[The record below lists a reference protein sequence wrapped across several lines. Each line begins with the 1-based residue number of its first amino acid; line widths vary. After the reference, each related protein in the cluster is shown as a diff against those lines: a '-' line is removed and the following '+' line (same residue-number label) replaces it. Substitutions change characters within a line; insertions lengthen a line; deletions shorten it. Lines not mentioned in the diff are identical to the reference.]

1 MSPDV
6 YVYSAMRENG
16 MEPSELRRAVEAGRA
31 TAAEL
36 GLQVDDAIVLHNSD
50 RLALRMV
57 PCDVLA
63 RVAPSGH
70 LADSEFEV
78 EVARRL
84 ADVDAP
90 VAELDPRV
98 EPRVHV
104 RDAFA
109 ISLWTYYE
117 PVRSEIAPVDYA
129 DVFLRHHAALRRID
143 LGAPHFTDRVAV
155 ALRAVNDREQSPELP
170 ASDRELL
177 SDTLG
182 GLSAAISIDRTGE
195 QLLHGEPHPGNLLNT
210 RRGPLFVDLATC
222 CRGPIEFDLAH
233 APEEVGKHYAGADH
247 GLIHRCRALNWAM
260 FSAWRWRRN
269 DQMPDRGHWR
279 VEGLNQ
285 VRAALDRGE
294 LG

>member
-1 MSPDV
+1 
-6 YVYSAMRENG
+6 
-16 MEPSELRRAVEAGRA
+16 MEPLELRRAVEAGRA
-31 TAAEL
+31 TASEL
-36 GLQVDDAIVLHNSD
+36 GLQVDDAIVIHNSD
-50 RLALRMV
+50 RVALRLA

-84 ADVDAP
+84 TDVDAP

-98 EPRVHV
+98 EPRVQL

-117 PVRSEIAPVDYA
+117 PVGSEIAPADYA
-129 DVFLRHHAALRRID
+129 DVFLRHHAALRQID
-143 LGAPHFTDRVAV
+143 LNAPHFTDRVTV
-155 ALRAVNDREQSPELP
+155 ALREVNDREQSPELP
-170 ASDRELL
+170 DADRALL
-177 SDTLG
+177 SSTLS
-182 GLSAAISIDRTGE
+182 GLSAAINMEKAGH

-233 APEEVGKHYAGADH
+233 APEEVGKRYVGADH
-247 GLIHRCRALNWAM
+247 GLIQRCRAMNWAM
-260 FSAWRWRRN
+260 FSAWRWRRD
-269 DQMPDRGHWR
+269 DQMPDRDHWR

-285 VRAALDRGE
+285 VRAALDRCG

>member
-1 MSPDV
+1 
-6 YVYSAMRENG
+6 
-16 MEPSELRRAVEAGRA
+16 MEPLELRRAVEAGQ
-31 TAAEL
+31 AAASEQ
-36 GLQVDDAIVLHNSD
+36 GLQVDDAIVIHNSD
-50 RLALRMV
+50 RVALRLV

-63 RVAPSGH
+63 RVAPMGH

-90 VAELDPRV
+90 VAELERGV
-98 EPRVHV
+98 EPRVYL

-117 PVRSEIAPVDYA
+117 PVGSEIVPADYA
-129 DVFLRHHAALRRID
+129 EVFLRHHAALRQID
-143 LGAPHFTDRVAV
+143 LDAPHFTDRVAR
-155 ALRAVNDREQSPELP
+155 ALREVNDREQCPDLP
-170 ASDRELL
+170 DFDRTLL
-177 SDTLG
+177 SDTLS
-182 GLSAAISIDRTGE
+182 GLSVAISSDKADD

-233 APEEVGKHYAGADH
+233 APDEVGKHYAGADH
-247 GLIHRCRALNWAM
+247 DLIHRCRALNWAM
-260 FSAWRWRRN
+260 FSAWRWRRD
-269 DQMPDRGHWR
+269 DQMPDRDHWR

-285 VRAALDRGE
+285 VRAALDRCG
-294 LG
+294 LS

>member
-1 MSPDV
+1 
-6 YVYSAMRENG
+6 
-16 MEPSELRRAVEAGRA
+16 MEPSELRRAVEAARA
-31 TAAEL
+31 TASEL
-36 GLQVDDAIVLHNSD
+36 GLQVDDVVVIHNSD
-50 RLALRMV
+50 RVALRLV

-70 LADSEFEV
+70 LADSAFEV

-90 VAELDPRV
+90 MAELDPRV
-98 EPRVHV
+98 DPRVYS

-117 PVRSEIAPVDYA
+117 PVGSEIAPADYA
-129 DVFLRHHAALRRID
+129 DAFMRHHAALRQID
-143 LGAPHFTDRVAV
+143 LDAPHFTDRVAM
-155 ALRAVNDREQSPELP
+155 ALREVSDRDRSPELP
-170 ASDRELL
+170 DSDRELL
-177 SDTLG
+177 GNTLT
-182 GLSAAISIDRTGE
+182 GLSAAISVGKADD

-233 APEEVGKHYAGADH
+233 APEEVAKHCAGADH
-247 GLIHRCRALNWAM
+247 DLIHRCRALNWAM
-260 FSAWRWRRN
+260 FSAWRWRRD
-269 DQMPDRGHWR
+269 DQMPARDHWR
-279 VEGLNQ
+279 VEGLDR
-285 VRAALDRGE
+285 VRAALDRCG

>member
-1 MSPDV
+1 
-6 YVYSAMRENG
+6 
-16 MEPSELRRAVEAGRA
+16 MEPFVLRRAVEAGRV

-36 GLQVDDAIVLHNSD
+36 GLQVDDAIVIHNSD
-50 RLALRMV
+50 RLALRLV
-57 PCDVLA
+57 PCDVLV
-63 RVAPSGH
+63 RVAPSGQ

-78 EVARRL
+78 EVARSL

-117 PVRSEIAPVDYA
+117 PVGSEITPADYA
-129 DVFLRHHAALRRID
+129 DAFLRQHAALRRID

-155 ALRAVNDREQSPELP
+155 ALRAVTDREQSPELP

-182 GLSAAISIDRTGE
+182 GLSAAISIDEAGE

-233 APEEVGKHYAGADH
+233 APEEVGQHCAGADH

-260 FSAWRWRRN
+260 FSAWRWRRD

-285 VRAALDRGE
+285 VRAALDRCG
-294 LG
+294 LD